1 MIRQLGLPKWFGLI
15 SSVDTRWNDLLGVLG
30 KLNDL
35 KDYTD
40 RELEEMD

>member
-1 MIRQLGLPKWFGLI
+1 MIRQLGFPKWFGFI
-15 SSVDTRWNDLLGVLG
+15 SSVDTRWNDLPGVLG
-30 KLNDL
+30 KLKDL